1 MLGPAIGYSLAS
13 FCLKLYIAP
22 TLTPTVT
29 TSDPRWLGAW
39 WLGWTILAGC
49 LFIFASFLALFPKE
63 LPRAHARRQLKMQIS
78 EENGETQ
85 NELPT
90 SFKGKKN
97 IYRLSAL
104 LKCHVGCLSFSRR
117 PSYHE

>member
-39 WLGWTILAGC
+39 WLGWTILAGG
-49 LFIFASFLALFPKE
+49 LFIFASCLALFPKE

-78 EENGETQ
+78 EENGETIQ
-85 NELPT
+85 QELPA
-90 SFKGKKN
+90 SFKGRISIFHKDN
-97 IYRLSAL
+97 HL
-104 LKCHVGCLSFSRR
+104 LVHISCRR
-117 PSYHE
+117 RNVQ